1 MGNDSCEASSTAA
14 SPAGGHVVVVEDD
27 PFPRL
32 LQVILDP
39 GCDPERVQAFRHF
52 LSLDLADFDGWL
64 AQARAAAGPLYPS
77 RVLLA
82 GSDDALRAALPDAT
96 VLVVESF
103 PIGAG
108 ELALAPNLRAVQK
121 YGKVL
126 RNIDTA
132 ACAARGIPVLGVRRR
147 ANIACA
153 EHTMMLMLALAK
165 RLPEVMG
172 RISLRQ
178 LREAGFEP
186 RTYDRRHTANSN
198 WAGVGGLRILHGD
211 TLGILGMGEIGRE
224 LAPRAAAFGMRV
236 LYHQRTALPEA
247 EASAL
252 PIEYAGLDRLL
263 AESDW
268 LSIQLPLGDSTR
280 GFMDAARIGAMKK
293 GAVLIN
299 TSRSELVDRGALL
312 SALRSGHLGGLGLD
326 TPYEEP
332 ARDDEELLGFRNV
345 LVTPHTAAQPRFN
358 ALGDFMDLLGG
369 LGKTLSK

>member
-1 MGNDSCEASSTAA
+1 MAA
-14 SPAGGHVVVVEDD
+14 AANALPTSHLVVVEDD

-39 GCDPERVQAFRHF
+39 ACDPQRVEAFRHF
-52 LSLDLADFDGWL
+52 LSLDLPDFDGWL
-64 AQARAAAGPLYPS
+64 AKARAAAGPLYPS

-82 GSDDALRAALPDAT
+82 GSDEALRAVLPEAT
-96 VLVVESF
+96 VLVVESLR
-103 PIGAG
+103 IGAA
-108 ELALAPNLRAVQK
+108 ELALAPKLQAVQK

-132 ACAARGIPVLGVRRR
+132 ACSARGLPVLGLRRR

-165 RLPEVMG
+165 RLPEVAG
-172 RISLRQ
+172 RISLNQ

-198 WAGVGGLRILHGD
+198 WAGIGGLRILQGD
-211 TLGILGMGEIGRE
+211 TLGVLGMGEIGRE
-224 LAPRAAAFGMRV
+224 LAPRAAAFGMHVR
-236 LYHQRTALPEA
+236 YHQRTRLDAA
-247 EASAL
+247 EESAL
-252 PIEYAGLDRLL
+252 SIEYAGLDELL
-263 AESDW
+263 ATSDW
-268 LSIQLPLGDSTR
+268 LSIQLPHSDSTR
-280 GFMDAARIGAMKK
+280 GFMDAARIAAMKK

-299 TSRSELVDRGALL
+299 TSRSELVDRDALL
-312 SALRSGHLGGLGLD
+312 AALRSGHLGGLGLD
-326 TPYEEP
+326 VPYEEP

-358 ALGDFMDLLGG
+358 ALGDFMDLLAG
-369 LGKTLSK
+369 LGKVLSK

>member
-1 MGNDSCEASSTAA
+1 MAAEPQARPGST
-14 SPAGGHVVVVEDD
+14 GHVVVVEDD

-64 AQARAAAGPLYPS
+64 AKARAAAGPLYPS
-77 RVLLA
+77 RVRLV
-82 GSDDALRAALPDAT
+82 GSDDALRAALPEAT
-96 VLVVESF
+96 VLVVESLH
-103 PIGAG
+103 IGAG
-108 ELALAPNLRAVQK
+108 ELALAPKLQAVQK

-126 RNIDTA
+126 RNIDSA
-132 ACAARGIPVLGVRRR
+132 ACSARGIPVLGLRRR

-153 EHTMMLMLALAK
+153 EHTMMLMLALAR

-172 RISLRQ
+172 RISLNQ

-198 WAGVGGLRILHGD
+198 WAGIGGLRILQGD

-236 LYHQRTALPEA
+236 LYYQRTPLDAKEEAAL
-247 EASAL
+247 S
-252 PIEYAGLDRLL
+252 IEYAGLDRVLGD
-263 AESDW
+263 SDW
-268 LSIQLPLGDSTR
+268 LSIQLPHGDSTR
-280 GFMDAARIGAMKK
+280 GFMDATRLAAMKK

-299 TSRSELVDRGALL
+299 TSRSELVDRDALL

-326 TPYEEP
+326 VPYEEP

-358 ALGDFMDLLGG
+358 ALGDFLDLLGG
-369 LGKTLSK
+369 LGKVLST